1 MCGFFDQVVS
11 DVHKTNRVAQNE
23 REKKTNVQELE
34 RHGTCSIVRARVCCG
49 YMHVCRL
56 VTCRG
61 FGKSWPVSCRGT
73 GRAVGGGGVWL
84 QEVKGGADSD

>member
-23 REKKTNVQELE
+23 RERETNVQELE

-49 YMHVCRL
+49 YIARAKVGHLLRL
-56 VTCRG
+56 WEKKLTC
-61 FGKSWPVSCRGT
+61 K
-73 GRAVGGGGVWL
+73 L
-84 QEVKGGADSD
+84 